1 MLRFVGI
8 NDFGNNFYLD
18 NLELN
23 GLNVLGINDE
33 EKISNTIIYPNP
45 SNGVFSIKTNT
56 SNLKI
61 EIYSSIGKLEYSSVI
76 KNGFQQIDLRKKSK
90 GLYAVK
96 FLHNNR
102 IEQRKLIL
110 N

>member
-18 NLELN
+18 NIELN
-23 GLNVLGINDE
+23 GLNILGVNDDK
-33 EKISNTIIYPNP
+33 KISNTIIYPNP
-45 SNGVFSIKTNT
+45 SNGVFSIKTNI
-56 SNLKI
+56 SILKI
-61 EIYSSIGKLEYSSVI
+61 EIYSSIGKLEYSSMI

-90 GLYAVK
+90 GLYSVK
-96 FLHNNR
+96 LLYDNR
-102 IEQRKLIL
+102 IEQRKLII